1 MASTIS
7 RPAVR
12 HASLPR
18 IHTAPDYGS
27 SAGQEAIELAAM
39 AGLILDDWQQLVMR
53 DALGEAPGGKWA
65 AFQVGILV
73 PRQNGKGGILEAREL
88 AGLFLFND
96 RLIIHSAHLFDTS
109 IEAFL
114 RMEALIEETPEFSRR
129 VKTISRS
136 HGHEGIVLMNGQRL
150 RYRSRTKGGGRGFTC
165 DLLVLDEAMDLPEAT
180 LGAVIPTLSSRPKPQ
195 IWYAGS
201 AVDQTVHENGMALS
215 RLRQKAIDREPRI
228 AYFEWSLDADDPAK
242 VPVEVARDPE
252 AWAVVNPALDIRIT
266 PEYIADE
273 RGSLDSRT
281 FNVERLGVGD
291 WPAPNDD
298 GAVISVAQWNDL
310 IDAQSKLADPVAFA
324 FDVAPDRSCASVS
337 AAGRRADGNYHVE
350 TVQRG
355 AGTGWVVDRLVE
367 LLASHPNV
375 GIFYDGYSPSGS
387 MLHELEEK
395 GVEAVSVTAKEHAQ
409 ACGLIY
415 DMVDQKRIRHLG
427 TRDLLDALR
436 GAARRPYGDAW
447 AWSRKSSTVDISP
460 LVGATLALW
469 GITVAQPP
477 QPAGPMVSWR

>member
-12 HASLPR
+12 RGSLPR

-39 AGLILDDWQQLVMR
+39 AGLILDDWQQLVLR
-53 DALGEAPGGKWA
+53 DALGESAGGKWA
-65 AFQVGILV
+65 AFQVGIVV

-88 AGLFLFND
+88 AGLFLFGD

-129 VKTISRS
+129 VKSISRS
-136 HGHEGIVLMNGQRL
+136 HGHEGIVLTNGQRL

-201 AVDQTVHENGMALS
+201 AVDQTVQENGMALS
-215 RLRQKAIDREPRI
+215 RLRQKAIDREERI
-228 AYFEWSLDADDPAK
+228 AYFEWSIDIDDPAK
-242 VPVEVARDPE
+242 VPLELARDPD
-252 AWAVVNPALDIRIT
+252 AWGLANPALGIRIT

-273 RGSLDSRT
+273 RTSLDSRT

-291 WPAPNDD
+291 WPAPTGD
-298 GAVISVAQWNDL
+298 GSVISVERWNSL
-310 IDAQSKLADPVAFA
+310 LDAQSKLIDPVCFA
-324 FDVAPDRSCASVS
+324 FDVAPDRSRASIS

-350 TVQRG
+350 TVECG
-355 AGTGWVVDRLVE
+355 PGTGWVVDRLVA
-367 LLASHPNV
+367 LTTHPNV

-387 MLHELEEK
+387 MVHELEEK
-395 GVEAVSVTAKEHAQ
+395 GIEATSVTAKEHAQ

-415 DMVDQKRIRHLG
+415 DLVEQARLRHLG
-427 TRDLLDALR
+427 TRDLLDAIR

-447 AWSRKSSTVDISP
+447 AWSRKSSLVDISP
-460 LVGATLALW
+460 LVAGTLALW